1 MNNNLEENLSK
12 IKIRQISIEEK
23 DSLWHNIVVR
33 KAKDRE
39 VKSNLLS
46 ILSISSFNF
55 QMNKLIVGAL
65 ALVLVLGGGTMVA
78 ASNQSLPG
86 DLLFPVDLAIEK
98 IQIKLASEEQRHEL
112 KLKFAEERVAEIKHV
127 SEEKSVPAVLV
138 ADLSLVAVAQIE
150 AEVFTNETI
159 VKIEAGDKKYGYL
172 SALKTKAELVKEI
185 ATKYSLSEEKVNTL
199 IAFSIEDRASR
210 ADDKGFL
217 NKTHSVNFSDD
228 ESDDVGKAL
237 TDLEE
242 LLEGNEQDER
252 AQKIE
257 KSLQELLILLG
268 DDGDLEIKKKDG
280 KIKIESDSFKIEI
293 KGEDSSD
300 DSSDDDSNDAS
311 DDSDDD
317 SKDDSK
323 SKSIDSSTKVDVK
336 EDASEIFCRGEWR
349 KPTDCQEGDANS
361 GSSVSGGSDD
371 DDDGDE
377 MNDDDEDEDEDEDGE
392 DDSDDDEEDDDN
404 SGKGSDDDK
413 DDDD

>member
-12 IKIRQISIEEK
+12 IKIRQISTEEK

-33 KAKDRE
+33 KAKETE

-98 IQIKLASEEQRHEL
+98 IQIKLASEKR
-112 KLKFAEERVAEIKHV
+112 
-127 SEEKSVPAVLV
+127 VPAVLV
-138 ADLSLVAVAQIE
+138 TDLSLVAVAQIE

-311 DDSDDD
+311 DDPDDD

-323 SKSIDSSTKVDVK
+323 SKSIDSSLKVDVK

-349 KPTDCQEGDANS
+349 KPTDCQEGSANS

-392 DDSDDDEEDDDN
+392 DDSDDEEDDGDEDN

>member
-12 IKIRQISIEEK
+12 IKIRQISTEEK

-33 KAKDRE
+33 KAKERE
-39 VKSNLLS
+39 VKSSFLS

-55 QMNKLIVGAL
+55 HMNKLIVGAL

-78 ASNQSLPG
+78 ASNQSMPG

-98 IQIKLASEEQRHEL
+98 IQIKLAGEEQRHEL
-112 KLKFAEERVAEIKHV
+112 KLKFAEERVEEIKKV

-138 ADLSLVAVAQIE
+138 TDLSLVAVTQIE

-159 VKIEAGDKKYGYL
+159 VKIEGGDKKYGYL

-185 ATKYSLSEEKVNTL
+185 ATKYSLSEEKVNAL

-217 NKTHSVNFSDD
+217 NKTHSVNFSED

-242 LLEGNEQDER
+242 LLEGNESDER

-257 KSLQELLILLG
+257 ASLQELLILLG
-268 DDGDLEIKKKDG
+268 DDSDLEVKKKDG

-293 KGEDSSD
+293 KGEDKSN
-300 DSSDDDSNDAS
+300 DSSDDES
-311 DDSDDD
+311 DDMDDD

-323 SKSIDSSTKVDVK
+323 SKSIDSSLKVDVK

-349 KPTDCQEGDANS
+349 KPTDCQEGSANS
-361 GSSVSGGSDD
+361 GSSVSGDSDD

-377 MNDDDEDEDEDEDGE
+377 MNDDDED
-392 DDSDDDEEDDDN
+392 DDSDDDSDDEEDDGDDN